1 MYNVVVDMFA
11 LRYWKKPVL
20 YHMNDPLKV
29 KRRSWISAAVYVLTC
44 FLIIS
49 FSCIVFH
56 PYINGKQVQ

>member
-1 MYNVVVDMFA
+1 MFA

-20 YHMNDPLKV
+20 YQMDDPLKV

-56 PYINGKQVQ
+56 P